1 MNSKEK
7 EMRRLIQKLETQN
20 DISFEEVKWIHALM
34 GSLIETISKM
44 PLPTSMS
51 DAEELE
57 LQNSLS
63 KDYPILALKDWHD
76 AVARK
81 IKAGYSGNFIFTLRL
96 SYGISAFDHY
106 WRPATKAL
114 DKYGRF
120 EDRVVSIGVNRIV
133 YSSLP
138 EYVQPLFDFEIYGLR
153 FMESGSAGMF
163 RYPRKIPGTDKT
175 YTLSQV
181 FKKMSLTLII
191 IGLNFLI
198 KCENVHMYY
207 LIVILC
213 YFLGSSIAQFSL
225 VRLRSKPIA
234 VWTSC
239 LIEALSI
246 SV

>member
-81 IKAGYSGNFIFTLRL
+81 IKAGYSGNFIFTLCIKCLKDMYKGWNIR
-96 SYGISAFDHY
+96 S
-106 WRPATKAL
+106 
-114 DKYGRF
+114 
-120 EDRVVSIGVNRIV
+120 RIRKP
-133 YSSLP
+133 YHLFISSLAKK
-138 EYVQPLFDFEIYGLR
+138 EQTFHRFDER
-153 FMESGSAGMF
+153 FS
-163 RYPRKIPGTDKT
+163 T
-175 YTLSQV
+175 V
-181 FKKMSLTLII
+181 
-191 IGLNFLI
+191 NFCL
-198 KCENVHMYY
+198 VTR
-207 LIVILC
+207 
-213 YFLGSSIAQFSL
+213 SI
-225 VRLRSKPIA
+225 
-234 VWTSC
+234 
-239 LIEALSI
+239 
-246 SV
+246 